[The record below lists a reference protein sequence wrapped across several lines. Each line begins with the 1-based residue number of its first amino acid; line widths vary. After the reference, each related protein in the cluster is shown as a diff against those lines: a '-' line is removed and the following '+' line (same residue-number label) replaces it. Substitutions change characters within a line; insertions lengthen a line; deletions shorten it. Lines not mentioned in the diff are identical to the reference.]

1 MSDSHGAPPGKA
13 IVEARG
19 LRKWYRTGAA
29 PVEALRGVDVAIQ
42 AGEIVAIMGPSG
54 CGKTTLLQCLSGL
67 DDFDEGEV
75 WIDGTA
81 IREMRDA
88 QKADL
93 RARRTGFVFQAYNLL
108 PVLDAVENVEL
119 PLLLAG
125 RRGRDA
131 RTRALSALKAV
142 GLEHRARHR
151 PNELSGGQQQRV
163 AIARALVNDP
173 AVVWADEPTG
183 NLDSESAVEILDL
196 VERLNRRERSDLRT
210 GDPRSACRRARPAN
224 AEDARRTD
232 RGRGAADQLAS
243 ASSQP
248 DGRPGRRIP
257 GYRSTPLRDVAMS
270 SILGVPTTTI
280 AAVVAAIF
288 VGGVAILAVIGIRDR
303 LLLRLAI
310 RNVPRRRAQSALIA
324 LGLALSTVIITTALN
339 TGDTMSH
346 TMRSLVAGTVGRADE
361 IVVRPRRDARRIG
374 FDNVQSVANGTFLTG
389 SLQPFDQSEAN
400 RLQDAL
406 ADDERVAGVA
416 PAVVEQVTAV
426 NTSTG
431 ELQAQVRL
439 YALPREYPPV
449 FGNVGRSRAAQPI
462 DFSALGEAAV
472 LLNPE
477 ATNALR
483 AEVGQRLLI
492 QIGDRSLDVEVAA

>member
-1 MSDSHGAPPGKA
+1 MSDFHGAPPGKA

-196 VERLNRRERSDLRT
+196 VERLNRENGQTFVLVTHDPLVAER
-210 GDPRSACRRARPAN
+210 
-224 AEDARRTD
+224 ARRTL
-232 RGRGAADQLAS
+232 RMR
-243 ASSQP
+243 
-248 DGRPGRRIP
+248 DGRIETEERRTNSRAP
-257 GYRSTPLRDVAMS
+257 EVNLMAALDVGLPVS
-270 SILGVPTTTI
+270 
-280 AAVVAAIF
+280 
-288 VGGVAILAVIGIRDR
+288 D
-303 LLLRLAI
+303 
-310 RNVPRRRAQSALIA
+310 PRRS
-324 LGLALSTVIITTALN
+324 
-339 TGDTMSH
+339 
-346 TMRSLVAGTVGRADE
+346 GT
-361 IVVRPRRDARRIG
+361 
-374 FDNVQSVANGTFLTG
+374 
-389 SLQPFDQSEAN
+389 
-400 RLQDAL
+400 
-406 ADDERVAGVA
+406 
-416 PAVVEQVTAV
+416 
-426 NTSTG
+426 
-431 ELQAQVRL
+431 
-439 YALPREYPPV
+439 
-449 FGNVGRSRAAQPI
+449 
-462 DFSALGEAAV
+462 
-472 LLNPE
+472 
-477 ATNALR
+477 
-483 AEVGQRLLI
+483 
-492 QIGDRSLDVEVAA
+492 